1 MTPHRIGGTGSYRFD
16 RVFSGVGRINRS
28 SGTTKLKEFQKRD
41 QLLTELFE
49 HAQLEAL
56 RSFQRGDVSIEELLE
71 AKRLGRLTSSALLA
85 DVKLQSGLWESFDSV
100 FPKVHWSDKTAHRY
114 RVSLESFTRKAG
126 AQLSTS
132 ARVAD
137 LLRLDWKALQ
147 RDWGTSAADW
157 NHMRRMLSAGLTKLL
172 GDVYHPFRRDVVKR
186 IPVAREV
193 ARTPDL
199 TPELFWRIVL
209 RTPLHA
215 QPCYVVLLA
224 TGMRLGEYMRCTR
237 AHLRPNTFAIAVPG
251 TKTDASEA
259 TIYVDEQ
266 LWDWVIAGVPAP
278 IKEKWIRTHWK
289 RAARAE
295 GAGELRLHDL
305 RHAFGQLASDA
316 GAPTARIQ
324 AALRHSSPDMTRRYE
339 MQKARKD
346 VAALVGRA
354 IAPKRAG

>member
-1 MTPHRIGGTGSYRFD
+1 MTPHRIGGSGSYRFD
-16 RVFSGVGRINRS
+16 RVFAGVGRINRS
-28 SGTTKLKEFQKRD
+28 SGTTKVKEFQRRD

-56 RSFQRGDVSIEELLE
+56 RAFQRGDVAIEELLE
-71 AKRLGRLTSSALLA
+71 AKRVGRLGSAGLLS
-85 DVKLQSGLWESFDSV
+85 DLKLRGSLWEELEHV
-100 FPKVHWSDKTAHRY
+100 FPQVHWSNKTASRY
-114 RVSLESFTRKAG
+114 RVSLESFARKSGLARN
-126 AQLSTS
+126 

-137 LLRLDWKALQ
+137 LTRVDWKALHAS
-147 RDWGTSAADW
+147 WGTSPADW
-157 NHMRRMLSAGLTKLL
+157 NLMRRMLSAGLTRLL
-172 GDVYHPFRRDVVKR
+172 GDVYHPFRRAVVKT
-186 IPVAREV
+186 IPVAHEV
-193 ARTPDL
+193 PRTPDL

-224 TGMRLGEYMRCTR
+224 TGMRIGEYLSCTR
-237 AHLRPNTFAIAVPG
+237 AHLRPHTFAIAVPG

-266 LWDWVIAGVPAP
+266 LWDWVIAGIPAP

-324 AALRHSSPDMTRRYE
+324 AALRHASPEMTRRYE

-346 VAALVGRA
+346 VAQLVGRA
-354 IAPKRAG
+354 IKPRSA

>member
-1 MTPHRIGGTGSYRFD
+1 MTPHRIGETGSYRFD
-16 RVFSGVGRINRS
+16 RVFAGVGRINRS
-28 SGTTKLKEFQKRD
+28 SGTKKLKEFQRRD

-56 RSFQRGDVSIEELLE
+56 RAFQRGAVSIEELLE
-71 AKRLGRLTSSALLA
+71 AKRLGRLASSGLLA
-85 DVKLQSGLWESFDSV
+85 DVKLQSNLWESLEAT
-100 FPKVHWSDKTAHRY
+100 FPRVHWSDKTAHRY
-114 RVSLESFTRKAG
+114 LCRSRHSRVRRAPGSVGRQRWQTSPGSTGRRYAASG
-126 AQLSTS
+126 APP
-132 ARVAD
+132 
-137 LLRLDWKALQ
+137 
-147 RDWGTSAADW
+147 
-157 NHMRRMLSAGLTKLL
+157 RRTGITCAVLSAGLTRLL

-186 IPVAREV
+186 IPVAHEV

-215 QPCYVVLLA
+215 QPCYVVMLA
-224 TGMRLGEYMRCTR
+224 TGMRLGEYLRCTR
-237 AHLRPNTFAIAVPG
+237 SHLQPHTFAIAVPG
-251 TKTDASEA
+251 TKTNASEA
-259 TIYVDEQ
+259 TVYVDAS
-266 LWDWVIAGVPAP
+266 LWDWVVAGVPAP

-289 RAARAE
+289 RAAREE

-324 AALRHSSPDMTRRYE
+324 AALRHASPDMTRRYE

-346 VAALVGRA
+346 VAELVGRA
-354 IAPKRAG
+354 IRPRIA